1 VNSISYVLT
10 EKNKNAWHSINGS
23 DQRIVMCPQPEEHND
38 GGGGDFNDLPKG
50 PIGEVVGR
58 ILECEVRYNAWTL
71 MHRYHKVKELLTC
84 GKVDI
89 TSRDQVVYF
98 YIWLRYSFTK

>member
-1 VNSISYVLT
+1 
-10 EKNKNAWHSINGS
+10 
-23 DQRIVMCPQPEEHND
+23 M
-38 GGGGDFNDLPKG
+38 
-50 PIGEVVGR
+50 GEVVSR

-98 YIWLRYSFTK
+98 YIWLRYSFTKQLTW

>member
-1 VNSISYVLT
+1 
-10 EKNKNAWHSINGS
+10 
-23 DQRIVMCPQPEEHND
+23 MCPQPEEEHHQE
-38 GGGGDFNDLPKG
+38 GGDFTGLPKG
-50 PIGEVVGR
+50 PMGEVVSR

-98 YIWLRYSFTK
+98 YIWLRYSFTKQLTW